1 MLGFVG
7 DIVCPRAF
15 PLISSQ
21 MLLSI
26 VFPHRLN
33 APCSVCRC
41 PSLRASNLLGLL
53 LQLLDLVLGA
63 LAALVSVRLDLFNA
77 LATVPS
83 HTQQT
88 ANLSRRIRVGETYSA
103 LAVRRELLLPVA
115 LSFLLLLQL
124 LVLLLLD
131 LVCAAFA
138 VCYASAMLSL
148 YP

>member
-53 LQLLDLVLGA
+53 LQFLDLVLGA
-63 LAALVSVRLDLFNA
+63 LAALVSVRLNLFNA
-77 LATVPS
+77 LATIPS
-83 HTQQT
+83 HTYH
-88 ANLSRRIRVGETYSA
+88 SSYIREECVWVTYSA

-115 LSFLLLLQL
+115 LSLLLLLQL

-131 LVCAAFA
+131 FVGAAFA

-148 YP
+148 YR